1 MTLWEYRIEYPTLG
15 GSDSDTSVPLMTDA
29 WLDRLGASGWE
40 LVTLVLGGSLADR
53 PTLVFKRPKS

>member
-40 LVTLVLGGSLADR
+40 LVAIAPNSSNADSL
-53 PTLVFKRPKS
+53 TLVFKRPKS